1 MTAPASTVDHK
12 TAETFVAGRSAGPGT
27 AAGRSAD
34 RRSAAQ
40 HRASARRLPRNV
52 AFYLL
57 ASIVVFLLAGSSA
70 PTPLYSLYQAEW
82 GFSPITTTVVFGV
95 YALAVL
101 VSLLTVGSLSD
112 HLGRRPVLL
121 VALAVQAVTM
131 AVFATADG
139 VPVLM
144 AARVLQGL
152 STGAALGAV
161 GAGLLD
167 LDRARGTLANA
178 VSAPIGTASGSLI
191 AGLFVQ
197 YLPAP
202 MHLIYLALGAVFI
215 IQAVGVG
222 FMSEM
227 SSPRPGA
234 LGSLRVQFALPA
246 TVRRP
251 MLVAAPALIAAW
263 SLAGLYGSLGP
274 TLVRLMVGRTSFVL
288 GGLALFVIAGSGAL
302 TVVLLRSRAPRTV
315 MFIGTIGLLA
325 GVGLTLVAVYATSA
339 VGFFL
344 GSAVAGIGFGAGF
357 QGAIRSVVPLAAP
370 HERSGVLSILFVI
383 SYLAMGIPAVIAG
396 VLVVHG
402 GGILDTTR
410 DYGLAVMVLALAAL
424 LGLLRRPAVRVPAG
438 ELTDGV
444 PPEGAMDDVP
454 TEGQTKA
461 ATASAPATVRCGHGN
476 LAVDVG

>member
-1 MTAPASTVDHK
+1 MTSPATTGHDDAENHSAENHAAENHPVIDRLGVD
-12 TAETFVAGRSAGPGT
+12 GT
-27 AAGRSAD
+27 AALSPPAR
-34 RRSAAQ
+34 AAAA
-40 HRASARRLPRNV
+40 HRLPRNV
-52 AFYLL
+52 SFYLL

-101 VSLLTVGSLSD
+101 ASLLTVGSLSD

-121 VALAVQAVTM
+121 VALTVQAVTM
-131 AVFATADG
+131 VVFATADG
-139 VPVLM
+139 VSVLM

-178 VSAPIGTASGSLI
+178 VSAPIGTASGSLL

-202 MHLIYLALGAVFI
+202 MHLIYLTLGAIFVV
-215 IQAVGVG
+215 QAIGVG
-222 FMSEM
+222 FTAEM
-227 SSPRPGA
+227 SAPRPGA
-234 LGSLRVQFALPA
+234 LASLRVQFALPA

-288 GGLALFVIAGSGAL
+288 GGLALFVIAGTGAV
-302 TVVLLRSRAPRTV
+302 TVVLLRSAAPRTV

-325 GVGLTLVAVYATSA
+325 GVGLTVLAVFATSA

-344 GSAVAGIGFGAGF
+344 GSAIAGIGFGAGF

-383 SYLAMGIPAVIAG
+383 SYLAMGVPAVIAG
-396 VLVVHG
+396 FLVVHG
-402 GGILDTTR
+402 GGVLDTTR
-410 DYGLAVMVLALAAL
+410 DYGLTVMVLALAAL
-424 LGLLRRPAVRVPAG
+424 LGLIRRPAGRGAAIPPAAPVST
-438 ELTDGV
+438 EDQ
-444 PPEGAMDDVP
+444 P
-454 TEGQTKA
+454 TTSPVGGP
-461 ATASAPATVRCGHGN
+461 APVRCTSSN
-476 LAVDVG
+476 LAVDAG

>member
-1 MTAPASTVDHK
+1 MS
-12 TAETFVAGRSAGPGT
+12 
-27 AAGRSAD
+27 
-34 RRSAAQ
+34 
-40 HRASARRLPRNV
+40 
-52 AFYLL
+52 FYLL

-70 PTPLYSLYQAEW
+70 PTPLYSLYQGEW

-101 VSLLTVGSLSD
+101 MSLLTVGSLSD

-131 AVFATADG
+131 VLFATADG
-139 VPVLM
+139 VPMLLV
-144 AARVLQGL
+144 ARVLQGL

-178 VSAPIGTASGSLI
+178 VSAPIGTASGSLL

-202 MHLIYLALGAVFI
+202 MHLVYLTLGAVFVV
-215 IQAVGVG
+215 QALGVG
-222 FMSEM
+222 FMAEM
-227 SSPRPGA
+227 SAPRPGA
-234 LGSLRVQFALPA
+234 LASLRVQFALPT

-302 TVVLLRSRAPRTV
+302 TVVLLRSTAPRTV
-315 MFIGTIGLLA
+315 MFIGTIGLLI
-325 GVGLTLVAVYATSA
+325 GVGLTVLAVFATSA

-383 SYLAMGIPAVIAG
+383 SYLAMGVPAVIAG
-396 VLVVHG
+396 FLVVHG
-402 GGILDTTR
+402 GGVLDTTR
-410 DYGLAVMVLALAAL
+410 DYGLTVMVLALAAL
-424 LGLLRRPAVRVPAG
+424 LGLIRRPMRAEPGPAQSGNSGTVIPTSRPSSTPRVIDAVPHRSRTSSSARSRPVTSCVPNG
-438 ELTDGV
+438 
-444 PPEGAMDDVP
+444 
-454 TEGQTKA
+454 
-461 ATASAPATVRCGHGN
+461 SSS
-476 LAVDVG
+476 

>member
-1 MTAPASTVDHK
+1 MTSPAATRQRDAEQLDAGART
-12 TAETFVAGRSAGPGT
+12 TALRT
-27 AAGRSAD
+27 AAPRTTA
-34 RRSAAQ
+34 
-40 HRASARRLPRNV
+40 HRAAAHRKAAHRLPRGV
-52 AFYLL
+52 SFYLL

-70 PTPLYSLYQAEW
+70 PTPLYSLYQARW

-121 VALAVQAVTM
+121 VALGVQAVTM
-131 AVFATADG
+131 VVFANADG
-139 VPVLM
+139 VPMLM

-178 VSAPIGTASGSLI
+178 VSAPLGTALGSLI

-202 MHLIYLALGAVFI
+202 MHLIYLALGAVFMF
-215 IQAVGVG
+215 QAVGVS
-222 FMSEM
+222 FMAEM
-227 SSPRPGA
+227 STPRPGA
-234 LGSLRVQFALPA
+234 LASLRVRFALPS
-246 TVRRP
+246 TVRGP

-274 TLVRLMVGRTSFVL
+274 SLVRLTVGRTSFVL

-302 TVVLLRSRAPRTV
+302 TVVLLRSTTPRTV
-315 MFIGTIGLLA
+315 MFIGTVGLLA
-325 GVGLTLVAVYATSA
+325 GVSLTVLAVYATSA
-339 VGFFL
+339 VGFFV

-383 SYLAMGIPAVIAG
+383 SYLAMGVPAVIAG

-402 GGILDTTR
+402 GGILATTR

-424 LGLLRRPAVRVPAG
+424 LGVIRRPADR
-438 ELTDGV
+438 
-444 PPEGAMDDVP
+444 
-454 TEGQTKA
+454 
-461 ATASAPATVRCGHGN
+461 ATAVEPTAVVLTESRPASAVTAAAPIRCSQST

>member
-1 MTAPASTVDHK
+1 MTAPASAVDRT
-12 TAETFVAGRSAGPGT
+12 TAEDSRRAGRGLPVGT
-27 AAGRSAD
+27 TA
-34 RRSAAQ
+34 
-40 HRASARRLPRNV
+40 ARRLPRKV
-52 AFYLL
+52 SFYLL
-57 ASIVVFLLAGSSA
+57 TSIVVFLLAGSSA
-70 PTPLYSLYQAEW
+70 PTPLYSVYQAEW

-112 HLGRRPVLL
+112 YLGRRPILL
-121 VALAVQAVTM
+121 VALAVQVVTM
-131 AVFATADG
+131 VIFATADG

-178 VSAPIGTASGSLI
+178 VGAPLGTASGSLL

-202 MHLIYLALGAVFI
+202 MHLVYLTLGVVFV
-215 IQAVGVG
+215 IQAVGVT
-222 FMSEM
+222 FMAEM
-227 SSPRPGA
+227 STPRPGA
-234 LGSLRVQFALPA
+234 LASLRVRFALPA

-251 MLVAAPALIAAW
+251 MLVAAPALIAVWA
-263 SLAGLYGSLGP
+263 LAGLYGSLGP

-302 TVVLLRSRAPRTV
+302 TVVVLRSRAPRTV
-315 MFIGTIGLLA
+315 MFIGTIALLA
-325 GVGLTLVAVYATSA
+325 GVGLTVLAVYATSA
-339 VGFFL
+339 AGFFV
-344 GSAVAGIGFGAGF
+344 GSAVAGVGFGAGF
-357 QGAIRSVVPLAAP
+357 QGAIRTVVPLAAP

-383 SYLAMGIPAVIAG
+383 SYLAMGLPAVIAG

-402 GGILDTTR
+402 GGVLATTR
-410 DYGLAVMVLALAAL
+410 DYGIAVMVLALAAL
-424 LGLLRRPAVRVPAG
+424 LGLLR
-438 ELTDGV
+438 L
-444 PPEGAMDDVP
+444 P
-454 TEGQTKA
+454 TSK
-461 ATASAPATVRCGHGN
+461 SAE
-476 LAVDVG
+476 VG

>member
-1 MTAPASTVDHK
+1 MTSPATALDRT
-12 TAETFVAGRSAGPGT
+12 TAEDSRP
-27 AAGRSAD
+27 AD
-34 RRSAAQ
+34 RGRPARTTA
-40 HRASARRLPRNV
+40 ARRLPRT
-52 AFYLL
+52 ASFYLL
-57 ASIVVFLLAGSSA
+57 TSIVVFLLAGSSA
-70 PTPLYSLYQAEW
+70 PTPLYSVYQAEW

-112 HLGRRPVLL
+112 HLGRRPILL
-121 VALAVQAVTM
+121 VALAVQVVTM
-131 AVFATADG
+131 VIFATADG

-178 VSAPIGTASGSLI
+178 VGAPLGTASGSLL

-202 MHLIYLALGAVFI
+202 MHLVYLTLGVVFVV
-215 IQAVGVG
+215 QAVGVG
-222 FMSEM
+222 FMAEM
-227 SSPRPGA
+227 STPRPGA
-234 LGSLRVQFALPA
+234 LASLRVQLALPA

-251 MLVAAPALIAAW
+251 MLVAAPALVAVWA
-263 SLAGLYGSLGP
+263 LAGLYGSLGP

-302 TVVLLRSRAPRTV
+302 TVVVLRSRAPRTV
-315 MFIGTIGLLA
+315 MFIGTIGLFV
-325 GVGLTLVAVYATSA
+325 GVGLTVLAVYATSA
-339 VGFFL
+339 TGFFI

-370 HERSGVLSILFVI
+370 HERSGVLSLLFVI
-383 SYLAMGIPAVIAG
+383 SYLAMGVPAVIAG
-396 VLVVHG
+396 VLVVYG
-402 GGILDTTR
+402 GGVLATTR
-410 DYGLAVMVLALAAL
+410 DYGIAVMVLALAAL
-424 LGLLRRPAVRVPAG
+424 LGLLRLPAP
-438 ELTDGV
+438 
-444 PPEGAMDDVP
+444 
-454 TEGQTKA
+454 K
-461 ATASAPATVRCGHGN
+461 SAE
-476 LAVDVG
+476 VG